1 MEIYQ
6 GVQLINEGE
15 TVSVSQTLRWE
26 SYFIEKKGKIQ
37 RKKQV
42 SPWSDLYSFN
52 HKSKEKRRNLTKQ
65 GSWPPELYAKY
76 SVTQWQYFSAQD
88 ENEKSHLQMKWNHP
102 TYKDRWSLH
111 MALLVPPQVLCHRNS
126 DAPGRQDIRS
136 SLCSQGS
143 GLLLVQL
150 TLTGI
155 SGGNMSLFGPIT
167 TFCLLW
173 FCSLEGKPRNRSSSW
188 EPTDFILQ
196 VKKGS

>member
-1 MEIYQ
+1 MRII
-6 GVQLINEGE
+6 LH
-15 TVSVSQTLRWE
+15 R
-26 SYFIEKKGKIQ
+26 EKGQ
-37 RKKQV
+37 NTEKKQV

-52 HKSKEKRRNLTKQ
+52 HKSREKRRNLTKQ
-65 GSWPPELYAKY
+65 GSWPPELYTKY
-76 SVTQWQYFSAQD
+76 SVTQWQYLSEQD

-102 TYKDRWSLH
+102 TYNDRWSLH
-111 MALLVPPQVLCHRNS
+111 MVLLLKPQALCHGNS
-126 DAPGRQDIRS
+126 DALGRQDIRS

-155 SGGNMSLFGPIT
+155 SGGNMSLSGPIT
-167 TFCLLW
+167 TLCLLW
-173 FCSLEGKPRNRSSSW
+173 FCSLERKPRNSSSW